1 MKSISRRQFIGAAAT
16 LTAGLPQLSADP
28 LGLPIGCQVYPVREM
43 LGKDFEGTLKVIAGI
58 GYKTIEMCS
67 PKGYEKGG
75 FGPLVKYTPMEL
87 RDRIHAAGL
96 KCESCHFQTRELNEN
111 IGETSAFA
119 KGLGLSQMI
128 LASFGMRK
136 DATLD
141 DWKRAAAD
149 LNKAGETAQKAG
161 LQVGFH
167 NHAGEFEKL
176 GGELIYDELM
186 KALDPKLVKM
196 QFQVSV
202 VSLGYEAADMFKKYP
217 GRFISIHL
225 QDWSPAE
232 KKTVAIGKGSVDW
245 KNLFAAA
252 KKAGV
257 KNYFVEL
264 SLDQMKES
272 YTYLHSLKA

>member
-1 MKSISRRQFIGAAAT
+1 MDCISRRHFIGAAGAF
-16 LTAGLPQLSADP
+16 AAAVPQLSADP
-28 LGLPIGCQVYPVREM
+28 LGFPIGCQLYPVRDM
-43 LGKDFEGTLKVIAGI
+43 LGKDFEGTLKELASI
-58 GYKTIEMCS
+58 GYKNIEMCS
-67 PKGYEKGG
+67 PKGYERSG
-75 FGPLVKYTPMEL
+75 FGSLMKYKPAEL
-87 RDRIHAAGL
+87 KAKINAAGL
-96 KCESCHFQTRELNEN
+96 HCESSHFQTKELKEN
-111 IGETSAFA
+111 IGETIAFA
-119 KGLGLSQMI
+119 KELGLKQMI

-149 LNKAGETAQKAG
+149 LNKAGEEAHKAG

-167 NHAGEFEKL
+167 NHDGEFQKL
-176 GGELIYDELM
+176 GEALIYDELM

-202 VSLGYEAADMFKKYP
+202 ISLGFAAADIFAKYP

-225 QDWSPAE
+225 QDWSPAD
-232 KKTVAIGKGSVDW
+232 KKTCAVGKGIVEW
-245 KNLFAAA
+245 KKLFGAA

-264 SLDQMKES
+264 NLDQMRDS
-272 YTYLHSLKA
+272 YTYLHGLKA

>member
-1 MKSISRRQFIGAAAT
+1 MDSFSRRHFIGAAAAASAPT
-16 LTAGLPQLSADP
+16 LFADP
-28 LGLPIGCQVYPVREM
+28 LGLPIGCQVYPVRDM
-43 LGKDFEGTLKVIAGI
+43 LGKEFEGTLKELAGI

-75 FGPLVKYTPMEL
+75 FGPLVKYKASEL
-87 RDRIHAAGL
+87 RDKIHAAGL
-96 KCESCHFQTRELNEN
+96 QCESCHFQTRELKEN
-111 IGETSAFA
+111 IGETIAFA
-119 KGLGLSQMI
+119 KELGLKQMI
-128 LASFGMRK
+128 LASFGLRK

-141 DWKRAAAD
+141 DWKRVAAD
-149 LNKAGETAQKAG
+149 LNKSGEEAHKAG

-167 NHAGEFEKL
+167 NHDGEFQKI
-176 GGELIYDELM
+176 GEGLIYDELM

-202 VSLGYEAADMFKKYP
+202 VSLGYHAADMFEKYP

-225 QDWSPAE
+225 QDWSPQT
-232 KKTVAIGKGSVDW
+232 KKSVAIGKGIVDW
-245 KNLFAAA
+245 KKLFGAA

-264 SLDQMKES
+264 NLDAMKES
-272 YTYLHSLKA
+272 YPFLHSLKV